1 MFALAAKLRAVG
13 EPGRQPTARRD
24 LMKIDL
30 NPIAFR
36 AMALV
41 IAVAI
46 VAAATVPILSLAAS
60 AMA

>member
-1 MFALAAKLRAVG
+1 
-13 EPGRQPTARRD
+13 
-24 LMKIDL
+24 MKIEL
-30 NPIAFR
+30 NPIALR